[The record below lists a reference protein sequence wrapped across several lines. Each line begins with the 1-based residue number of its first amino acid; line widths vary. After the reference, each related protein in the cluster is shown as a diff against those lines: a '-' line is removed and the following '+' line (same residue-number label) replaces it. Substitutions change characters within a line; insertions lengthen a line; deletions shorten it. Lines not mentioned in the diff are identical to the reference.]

1 MLLAA
6 DQYILTGLFIF
17 FFLFNNLFFIFW
29 QVFKIVNDLVNYC
42 LNYKFIL
49 VVYDLLSVGFGLSL
63 VNDCFW
69 GDYGLGFSFFFT
81 KALFFLRV
89 FHSSCLQ
96 EKLLQFAGTHWTS
109 YNCHMLLA
117 KKVKSEKCKVKKQ
130 SLELSHK
137 TRWKIRVT
145 CFCCAMWRNFVAGS
159 RNSIKLFVQLEK
171 SKLKLHGGYFV

>member
-1 MLLAA
+1 M
-6 DQYILTGLFIF
+6 I
-17 FFLFNNLFFIFW
+17 
-29 QVFKIVNDLVNYC
+29 VFGVTMVLD
-42 LNYKFIL
+42 FP
-49 VVYDLLSVGFGLSL
+49 
-63 VNDCFW
+63 
-69 GDYGLGFSFFFT
+69 FFFT

-137 TRWKIRVT
+137 ISWKICVT

-171 SKLKLHGGYFV
+171 SKIFILCKNWWATCKIFFFPARQAAQKLF